1 MASQA
6 TDVGSTDP
14 PIKVAIPE
22 VQYTSAAPGQ
32 AAARNVVRF
41 ATDVDDVKATPLFA
55 GLDGDGVRVAVI
67 DTGIDV
73 DHPALA
79 GRVDMAASRNF
90 SPSEPTLGAADIADV
105 DGHGTHVAGIIGAQD
120 TGAVMCGIAPKA
132 TLVVLKVFH
141 QDDTELG
148 AVTRAIRHAIEQRVD
163 VINLS
168 LGIPVD
174 QTAYERFNWYT
185 AQQYTALQDALSA
198 GIIVVASAGNRGVQ
212 YVDGRELRSTL
223 NEINPPGSFGGLITV
238 ASHDDAGRRSTFSSM
253 GGELDLMAPGEVY
266 STWPRGVPYRRR
278 PGRDYEHLTGTSMAA
293 PLVAGLAALLV
304 QAGRAG
310 ANRQGLSPRLARRLR
325 DTNFR
330 ALNTYEVRET
340 LRFLADRPHGHSRE
354 DGYGP
359 LSAVYRLVKTTVA
372 EERDRKSVV

>member
-41 ATDVDDVKATPLFA
+41 ATNVDDVKATPLFA

-90 SPSEPTLGAADIADV
+90 SPSEPALGAADIADV

-174 QTAYERFNWYT
+174 QTAYERFN
-185 AQQYTALQDALSA
+185 
-198 GIIVVASAGNRGVQ
+198 
-212 YVDGRELRSTL
+212 
-223 NEINPPGSFGGLITV
+223 
-238 ASHDDAGRRSTFSSM
+238 
-253 GGELDLMAPGEVY
+253 
-266 STWPRGVPYRRR
+266 
-278 PGRDYEHLTGTSMAA
+278 
-293 PLVAGLAALLV
+293 
-304 QAGRAG
+304 
-310 ANRQGLSPRLARRLR
+310 
-325 DTNFR
+325 
-330 ALNTYEVRET
+330 
-340 LRFLADRPHGHSRE
+340 
-354 DGYGP
+354 
-359 LSAVYRLVKTTVA
+359 
-372 EERDRKSVV
+372 